1 MAFPTGW
8 NSKHKLTIDNT
19 KVSGSANLTNFP
31 VYLSGDNFLAD
42 VFTKA
47 AARREINANWL
58 LSDANLQGYWRLES
72 DGSDETANNYDLTAV
87 NSPTHATGKFG
98 NGVDLE
104 RDNTTYYKV
113 ASATNLNITSSK
125 TVSCWIKPEST
136 GLWQTILTHSD
147 GTTTGYDFFLTASN
161 TIRFG
166 DWGLTTNDSISS
178 DITLAVGTWYHVV
191 GIWDATNNVISVWV
205 NGVKK
210 SLATTG
216 SSASD
221 TGELRI
227 GADRTPSNAFDGII
241 DDVAIFNRALSD
253 YEVKALYYGTS
264 DLRFSSDEAGSTE
277 LASEVVFFDPDN
289 SLAEVH
295 VKVPTVS
302 YNTDTDFYVWYEA
315 STEAPYAP
323 TATYGSQAVW
333 GNPLVVHSDSSD
345 GSTVFSDSG
354 SSAHVITAN
363 GNAQVDTAQTK
374 VGRSSAL
381 FDGTGDY
388 LSIPDHANWD
398 FGTGNFT
405 ISFWLR
411 LNADANMD
419 VIGNGYT
426 TGWMAQYVT
435 TLSPDRL
442 RLWIL
447 GTNYDFTQTLSTA
460 TWYHISFTRVGTDLK
475 CFVNGSQIGST
486 LTSSENISGSTKE
499 LRIGVD
505 TDDATYTNGWVD
517 ELRVITGTGNSN
529 DWIATEY
536 ANQNSPS
543 TFVTESSVVTT
554 VVLNSYKSLL
564 GVGR

>member
-8 NSKHKLTIDNT
+8 GKKHKLTIDHT

-31 VYLSGDNFLAD
+31 VYLSGDNFLPD

-58 LSDANLQGYWRLES
+58 LNDANLQGYWRLES

-227 GADRTPSNAFDGII
+227 GADRTSSNAFDGII
-241 DDVAIFNRALSD
+241 DDVAVFNRALSD
-253 YEVKALYYGTS
+253 YEVKALYYGTA
-264 DLRFSSDEAGSTE
+264 DLRFSSDISGSTE

-315 STEAPYAP
+315 SSEAPYAP

-333 GNPLVVHSDSSD
+333 SDLKYVSSMQGSSEDSTGARTTTDTSISYGTSYGKSGQGALLTRASSSKIAMSNLGISGTTAITISGWIYTTDNDHQRFYNQGVWDSNTAFSFYKHYSIPGLGVTCGNSRDV
-345 GSTVFSDSG
+345 GCTVTVNNNTWYHVACVYPGSG
-354 SSAHVITAN
+354 SMMNIKFYLNGVEQTTASWGAGS
-363 GNAQVDTAQTK
+363 GNNPNMADSNYHF
-374 VGRSSAL
+374 GHL
-381 FDGTGDY
+381 FDGRID
-388 LSIPDHANWD
+388 S
-398 FGTGNFT
+398 
-405 ISFWLR
+405 
-411 LNADANMD
+411 
-419 VIGNGYT
+419 V
-426 TGWMAQYVT
+426 
-435 TLSPDRL
+435 
-442 RLWIL
+442 
-447 GTNYDFTQTLSTA
+447 
-460 TWYHISFTRVGTDLK
+460 RVG
-475 CFVNGSQIGST
+475 NIAR
-486 LTSSENISGSTKE
+486 SS
-499 LRIGVD
+499 
-505 TDDATYTNGWVD
+505 
-517 ELRVITGTGNSN
+517 

-543 TFVTESSVVTT
+543 TFVSATEATSNAIFFGT
-554 VVLNSYKSLL
+554 NF
-564 GVGR
+564 